1 MIELIHHHI
10 VSGKV
15 GGEGVVAERGE
26 KSLPGKAVNTRNTK
40 FLEMINQPIKKFKIH
55 FRSKIENTWRI
66 HRLPNIDENRGIL
79 CRAYKCLK
87 RLRETHG
94 FFKVKLRNIGEP
106 LIFFVGKSFQ
116 ASRAS
121 WKLRLVNAIAARFS
135 AILLPSVAGNSKL
148 TDTSLTRTL
157 IKSSKRSLKTLK
169 KASPS
174 QYVPIHQQNTTEAAG
189 ECFSR

>member
-10 VSGKV
+10 VSRKV
-15 GGEGVVAERGE
+15 DGEGVVAERGE
-26 KSLPGKAVNTRNTK
+26 KSLPGKAVNTWNTK
-40 FLEMINQPIKKFKIH
+40 FPEMINQPIKKFKIH

-66 HRLPNIDENRGIL
+66 HRLPNIGENRGIL

-87 RLRETHG
+87 RLRETQG

-135 AILLPSVAGNSKL
+135 AILLPTYCGREFATYRYILDKD
-148 TDTSLTRTL
+148 TD
-157 IKSSKRSLKTLK
+157 
-169 KASPS
+169 
-174 QYVPIHQQNTTEAAG
+174 
-189 ECFSR
+189 